1 METTICIQSKDLA
14 REELRLLIQSIRDCE
29 QKSFPE
35 KEIFILIYAPG
46 LNATEVSEI
55 LGGVRPGYGDGPIHL
70 YYKPQK

>member
-14 REELRLLIQSIRDCE
+14 KEELCLLIQSIRDCE

-35 KEIFILIYAPG
+35 KEIFILIYAPD
-46 LNATEVSEI
+46 LNPTEVSEM
-55 LGGVRPGYGDGPIHL
+55 LGKIHPGYGDGPVHL

>member
-14 REELRLLIQSIRDCE
+14 REELRLLIQSIRDRE

-35 KEIFILIYAPG
+35 KEIFILIYAPD
-46 LNATEVSEI
+46 LNTTEVSEM
-55 LGGVRPGYGDGPIHL
+55 LGKIHPGYGDGPIHL

>member
-1 METTICIQSKDLA
+1 METTICIQSKNLA
-14 REELRLLIQSIRDCE
+14 KEELRLLVQSIRDCE

-46 LNATEVSEI
+46 LNATEVSEM
-55 LGGVRPGYGDGPIHL
+55 LGKIHPGYGDGPVHL